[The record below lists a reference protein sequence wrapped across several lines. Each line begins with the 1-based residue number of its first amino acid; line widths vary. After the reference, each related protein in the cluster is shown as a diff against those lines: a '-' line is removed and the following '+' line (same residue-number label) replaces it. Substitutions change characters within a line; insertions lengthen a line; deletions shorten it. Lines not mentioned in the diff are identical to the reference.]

1 MSRSIDVDAANIND
15 ALARTVVIARN
26 IRIDAGNIINQ
37 AINAELTAR
46 CIDAKVRL
54 TLINPP
60 VPSC

>member
-1 MSRSIDVDAANIND
+1 VDAANIND

-37 AINAELTAR
+37 AINAELTSR